1 MDGLNKEFI
10 GCIVAGVALGVS
22 LAHFSRPS
30 WCNAKPKGK
39 PTLKYFDGRGLA
51 EVARTMFAVAGVEYE
66 DMRYKLVIADG
77 DGPVMSRISK
87 KEMDADAA
95 AGKFVANMG
104 RLPVLELPCGK
115 SIGGSKAIYR
125 YIANNYGL
133 SGSNAYE
140 TAKIDSICEMITDIT
155 GDFDKA
161 NDKDKW
167 FNTSAADGS
176 AQGNRSFAYYL
187 EQLEKVVGKNGFAV
201 GNSFSMADAVIY
213 NKFAETCTTQGLFGS
228 PKSEPM
234 QNKAAVDRC
243 IAQSAPSVAKIISN
257 FASNPGMQAHLKNR
271 GHQMF

>member
-10 GCIVAGVALGVS
+10 GCLVAGVALGVS

-30 WCNAKPKGK
+30 WCNNKPKGK

-51 EVARTMFAVAGVEYE
+51 EVARTMFAVAGAEYE
-66 DMRYKLVIADG
+66 DMRYKLIIADG
-77 DGPVMSRISK
+77 DGPVMSRIRK
-87 KEMDADAA
+87 PEMDSDQA

-133 SGSNAYE
+133 SGGDAYE
-140 TAKIDSICEMITDIT
+140 TAKIDSICEMVADIT
-155 GDFDKA
+155 ADFDKQT
-161 NDKDKW
+161 DKDKW

-176 AQGNRSFAYYL
+176 QQGNRSFAYYL
-187 EQLEKVVGKNGFAV
+187 EQLEKVLGKHGYAV
-201 GNSFSMADAVIY
+201 GTSFSMADAIIY
-213 NKFAETCTTQGLFGS
+213 NKFGETCTTKGLFGS
-228 PKSEPM
+228 PNSEPM

-243 IAQSAPSVAKIISN
+243 IASSSPSLAKIISN
-257 FASNPGMQAHLKNR
+257 FSSHPGVQAHLNTR
-271 GHQMF
+271 GFQMF